1 MKTRKIL
8 ALFCGLL
15 FFLSGC
21 SIIPRVK
28 QPPKKEQASYADPLK
43 YHSQYKDHLQ
53 YQGLS
58 TDGQRC
64 YGMLYT
70 TIQDAIDNNAFV
82 TDEQGTQR
90 PGVCVP
96 FDVALTKEDMSLLYE
111 SFLKDNPQFFF
122 LDRTYRL
129 EGHQEGGEAVYDALL
144 LQFTLSKSDRQTAIQ
159 HLNNAVDDI
168 LNDCPDT
175 QDEYII
181 EKYFHDYLIA
191 SCTYDDEAANADAE
205 THENAYSAYGALVD
219 GRAVCEGYAKAM
231 QLLLQ
236 KKAIPATVVMG
247 YSAEDWE
254 SHMWNLVRINGS
266 YYYLDVTWDDNGT
279 IPQYTYF
286 NMTTDTMQRT
296 HKPDDN
302 PLLDIRCTATSDNY
316 FIRNGTYCATNDRD
330 AIAYAIAQRVKAD
343 DVFIHLLF
351 APEAYENALL
361 FLKNRSVTQRKVN
374 AQLDNHLKMWD
385 YTLSTQTKQY
395 TITLI
400 RTN

>member
-58 TDGQRC
+58 ADGQRC

-82 TDEQGTQR
+82 TDEQGTQQ

-266 YYYLDVTWDDNGT
+266 YYYLDVTWDDNDT
-279 IPQYTYF
+279 IHQYTYF

-302 PLLDIRCTATSDNY
+302 PLLDIRCTATTDNY
-316 FIRNGTYCATNDRD
+316 FVRNGTYCATNDRD
-330 AIAYAIAQRVKAD
+330 AIAYAIAQHVKAD

-361 FLKNRSVTQRKVN
+361 FLKNMSVTQRKVN

>member
-8 ALFCGLL
+8 ALCCGLL
-15 FFLSGC
+15 FFLNGC
-21 SIIPRVK
+21 SVIPHVK
-28 QPPKKEQASYADPLK
+28 QPAKKEPVSYADPLK

-58 TDGQRC
+58 EDGQRC

-70 TIQDAIDNNAFV
+70 TIQDAVDTNAFI
-82 TDEQGTQR
+82 TDEQGTQQ

-96 FDVALTKEDMSLLYE
+96 FDVGLTKEDMSLLYE

-175 QDEYII
+175 QDEYVI

-191 SCTYDDEAANADAE
+191 SCTYDEEAANADAE

-247 YSAEDWE
+247 YAADDGE

-266 YYYLDVTWDDNGT
+266 YYYLDVTWDDNDT
-279 IPQYTYF
+279 IPQYTFF
-286 NMTTDTMQRT
+286 NMTSDTMQRT
-296 HKPDDN
+296 HKPDVN
-302 PLLDIRCTATSDNY
+302 PLLDIRCTAVTDNY
-316 FIRNGTYCATNDRD
+316 FVRNGTYCATNDRED
-330 AIAYAIAQRVKAD
+330 IAYAIAQRVRAD

-351 APEAYENALL
+351 APEAYESALL
-361 FLKNRSVTQRKVN
+361 FLKNMSVTQRKVN
-374 AQLDNHLKMWD
+374 AQLDNQKMWD